1 MNGQKLILSNDQF
14 KEYKYALSKA
24 KDVGRY
30 NKNLDIKEFL
40 ETYEKKFEED
50 RNSFRYINK
59 PVIDEEPFNVSKAK
73 CQPLRRLKRCWKLEN
88 RKSVWTYNWFIIFV
102 KFNCTIIR

>member
-59 PVIDEEPFNVSKAK
+59 PVIDEEPFYVSKAN
-73 CQPLRRLKRCWKLEN
+73 CQPKRRFNRC
-88 RKSVWTYNWFIIFV
+88 
-102 KFNCTIIR
+102 

>member
-1 MNGQKLILSNDQF
+1 MNGQKLIFSNDQF

-40 ETYEKKFEED
+40 ETFEKKF
-50 RNSFRYINK
+50 
-59 PVIDEEPFNVSKAK
+59 
-73 CQPLRRLKRCWKLEN
+73 
-88 RKSVWTYNWFIIFV
+88 
-102 KFNCTIIR
+102 

>member
-1 MNGQKLILSNDQF
+1 MVELMNGQKLIFSNDQF
-14 KEYKYALSKA
+14 KEFKYALSKA

-59 PVIDEEPFNVSKAK
+59 PVINEEPFNVSKAN
-73 CQPLRRLKRCWKLEN
+73 CLLSRRLI
-88 RKSVWTYNWFIIFV
+88 RKWNEYKWSLWMNNDLSF
-102 KFNCTIIR
+102 C

>member
-1 MNGQKLILSNDQF
+1 MNGQKLILSNEQF

-40 ETYEKKFEED
+40 ETYDKKFEED
-50 RNSFRYINK
+50 RHSFRYINK
-59 PVIDEEPFNVSKAK
+59 PVIDEEPFNVSKANCK
-73 CQPLRRLKRCWKLEN
+73 PTRRLNRFWKLDN
-88 RKSVWTYNWFIIFV
+88 RKSAWTYYCFIILLTLIV
-102 KFNCTIIR
+102 